1 MAHDEVLSVA
11 EGGGEGVMFPIL
23 VVEMGRSNERKEEE
37 REWREK
43 IELKK

>member
-1 MAHDEVLSVA
+1 MAHDEVLSVV